1 LYIEKIKSHAQT
13 TTLYT
18 VADILFYWLDE
29 LKREYQYE

>member
-1 LYIEKIKSHAQT
+1 
-13 TTLYT
+13 T

>member
-1 LYIEKIKSHAQT
+1 
-13 TTLYT
+13 LYT

>member
-1 LYIEKIKSHAQT
+1 QT

>member
-1 LYIEKIKSHAQT
+1 T

>member
-1 LYIEKIKSHAQT
+1 
-13 TTLYT
+13 TLYT

>member
-1 LYIEKIKSHAQT
+1 KT

>member
-1 LYIEKIKSHAQT
+1 TA
-13 TTLYT
+13 TLYT

>member
-1 LYIEKIKSHAQT
+1 QT
-13 TTLYT
+13 ATLYT

>member
-1 LYIEKIKSHAQT
+1 

>member
-1 LYIEKIKSHAQT
+1 SHAQT

>member
-1 LYIEKIKSHAQT
+1 QT

-18 VADILFYWLDE
+18 VADILFYWLAE

>member
-1 LYIEKIKSHAQT
+1 
-13 TTLYT
+13 YT

>member
-1 LYIEKIKSHAQT
+1 QT

-18 VADILFYWLDE
+18 VADILFYWFDE

>member
-1 LYIEKIKSHAQT
+1 

-18 VADILFYWLDE
+18 VADILFYWLAE

>member
-1 LYIEKIKSHAQT
+1 HAQT

-18 VADILFYWLDE
+18 VADILFYWFDE